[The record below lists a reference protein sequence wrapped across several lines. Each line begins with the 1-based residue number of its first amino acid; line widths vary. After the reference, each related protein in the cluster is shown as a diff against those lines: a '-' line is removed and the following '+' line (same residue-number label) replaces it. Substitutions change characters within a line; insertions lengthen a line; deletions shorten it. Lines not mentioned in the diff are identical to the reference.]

1 MERTRLKWIEDIN
14 EYCNDLQQKVYS
26 EYMNVYIVSIEGIG
40 FRFMGIHDLINY
52 LRYVCTNINS
62 FAERYGY
69 RMLSYIFFNEDIEGY
84 VPERDFTKIH
94 LTIGKI
100 HDDTWSFYYKEFE
113 TTLVLD
119 ELSSVHVCE
128 ALGFDYDTVFF

>member
-26 EYMNVYIVSIEGIG
+26 EYLNVYIVSIEGVG

-52 LRYVCTNINS
+52 LEYVCININS
-62 FAERYGY
+62 FAERYGH

-84 VPERDFTKIH
+84 VPDRDFAKVH
-94 LTIGKI
+94 LTIGKLNN
-100 HDDTWSFYYKEFE
+100 DTWSFYYKEFE
-113 TTLVLD
+113 TTLILD